1 MYYNTIPHGTALASM
16 SAIMSQTELSMPDLK
31 KSNRDQDTFT
41 EMQED
46 RKTKDTPEST
56 HV

>member
-1 MYYNTIPHGTALASM
+1 MAQPQLVCLHC

-46 RKTKDTPEST
+46 RKTKDAPEST